1 MVAGALLRNCVS
13 IDEWFAATTFL
24 KERNSVIWKK
34 LFPEINYS
42 HIQEK
47 ILF

>member
-1 MVAGALLRNCVS
+1 MVAGALLRYSVS
-13 IDEWFAATTFL
+13 IEEWLAATTFL
-24 KERNSVIWKK
+24 KDRNSVLRKE

-47 ILF
+47 MLF